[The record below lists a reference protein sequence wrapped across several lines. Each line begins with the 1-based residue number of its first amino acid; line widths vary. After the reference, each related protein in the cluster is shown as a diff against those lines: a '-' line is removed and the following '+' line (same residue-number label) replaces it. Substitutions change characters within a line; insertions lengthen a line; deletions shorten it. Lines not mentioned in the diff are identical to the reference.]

1 MRPLEWNWA
10 QVSPLIS
17 EVVQLHF
24 EDISRLALRLREQVL
39 QRISAPLASK
49 VRRNGRVLAWGA
61 GGGRKEPEMKSEKEV
76 KVKR

>member
-39 QRISAPLASK
+39 QRISAPLRQSASQWK
-49 VRRNGRVLAWGA
+49 SLAWGA
-61 GGGRKEPEMKSEKEV
+61 GGGRKEQEMKSEKEV
-76 KVKR
+76 KIKR

>member
-49 VRRNGRVLAWGA
+49 CIAMEESSLGSWRGAKGTRN
-61 GGGRKEPEMKSEKEV
+61 EE
-76 KVKR
+76 

>member
-49 VRRNGRVLAWGA
+49 VRRNGGV
-61 GGGRKEPEMKSEKEV
+61 
-76 KVKR
+76 